1 MSAMRRVSRLEVTPG
16 TIGIWIQEKHAVRQQ
31 FGSERERGSGTHGSG
46 QELESRIEV
55 EVLGLEKIAAGG
67 LA

>member
-46 QELESRIEV
+46 QELEACVEIEV
-55 EVLGLEKIAAGG
+55 FGLKKVSAGS
-67 LA
+67 LS